1 MRKPGGCCRVFLLL
15 TPPLLLFAIGVV
27 AFAIERLSSSVIL
40 AQAQDDRRNGGYDSS
55 VYGLSS
61 DFNQAPTRA
70 ILGICILV
78 YIVSAI
84 DVFGIWELRKVEGT
98 ARHQR
103 TWAWIIVIS
112 SLIMAGASAGVMG
125 YASSVQ
131 SNERRPQSAEEA
143 TDSNAEYTRETW
155 ACAMADF
162 SPDRDWARTA
172 CGLAKATRLLLI
184 PMAVSAALVLVS
196 LWVLVRHRG
205 GMGWLF
211 GGKGRYAGFANVYE
225 LRPTSPGAQR
235 VAQPQQQQQWM
246 PYPVQQRPQQ
256 PVQPWPQQA
265 YQQWPQQQYQAV
277 PQQNVQNQEP
287 VPKTGE
293 QVVFR

>member
-1 MRKPGGCCRVFLLL
+1 
-15 TPPLLLFAIGVV
+15 
-27 AFAIERLSSSVIL
+27 
-40 AQAQDDRRNGGYDSS
+40 
-55 VYGLSS
+55 
-61 DFNQAPTRA
+61 
-70 ILGICILV
+70 
-78 YIVSAI
+78 
-84 DVFGIWELRKVEGT
+84 
-98 ARHQR
+98 
-103 TWAWIIVIS
+103 
-112 SLIMAGASAGVMG
+112 
-125 YASSVQ
+125 
-131 SNERRPQSAEEA
+131 
-143 TDSNAEYTRETW
+143 
-155 ACAMADF
+155 MADF
-162 SPDRDWARTA
+162 YLDRNWAGTA

-235 VAQPQQQQQWM
+235 VAQPQQQWM
-246 PYPVQQRPQQ
+246 PYPVQQ
-256 PVQPWPQQA
+256 WPQQT

-277 PQQNVQNQEP
+277 PQQPNVQIQEP